1 MDTIADLEH
10 FSVIFPV
17 SLRALVSAISLKN
30 APIFVSLFSIGIFSR
45 AQNQPK
51 RSAHLRKSSAEMFLK
66 VALVGRREGI
76 QRIAVN
82 HDGGR
87 VVSALMRITQFWPY
101 QAWAARRLESGS
113 RAQGEREFGRRQFAH
128 PGLISGIDRTHQR
141 LKSGFPKR
149 RDKV

>member
-1 MDTIADLEH
+1 
-10 FSVIFPV
+10 
-17 SLRALVSAISLKN
+17 
-30 APIFVSLFSIGIFSR
+30 
-45 AQNQPK
+45 
-51 RSAHLRKSSAEMFLK
+51 MFLK

-149 RDKV
+149 RDKVKFCKVEKRQFTPEGDFCAFALIA